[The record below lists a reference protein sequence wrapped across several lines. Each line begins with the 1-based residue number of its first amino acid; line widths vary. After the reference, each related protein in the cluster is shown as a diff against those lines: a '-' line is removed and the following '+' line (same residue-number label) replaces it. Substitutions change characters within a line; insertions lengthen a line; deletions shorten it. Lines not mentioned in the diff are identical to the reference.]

1 MSGSIKVLNG
11 LHYAAVT
18 VLVGLTIWGSHLGY
32 TSLRNRINEAK
43 QYAEEVRR
51 QEAAVK
57 LQAQVLDQTP
67 SSSDAPTA
75 N

>member
-1 MSGSIKVLNG
+1 MSGSIKALNG
-11 LHYAAVT
+11 LHYATVT
-18 VLVGLTIWGSHLGY
+18 VLVGLTSY

-51 QEAAVK
+51 QEAAAK